1 MRPRHHRPARA
12 EGEVDDGRLDMR
24 TPPWCGVRTRRNQRM
39 DPPVRPSEELKVSS
53 AAGRLIEV
61 RWSVHESGRIELPRN
76 GKTRRVD
83 MSQQLADE
91 LWWLYA
97 SRVKETL
104 KKGWVEVPC
113 GSSAATSLRPSGPGG
128 TRRRR
133 WYVTGRHL
141 SATEHNSG
149 ATDGSVTPR
158 QVLVELRGLEPLTPR
173 LPERPDHKS
182 PIDRERRSARCGR
195 T

>member
-1 MRPRHHRPARA
+1 
-12 EGEVDDGRLDMR
+12 
-24 TPPWCGVRTRRNQRM
+24 M

-61 RWSVHESGRIELPRN
+61 RRSVHESGRIELPRN

-91 LWWLYA
+91 LRWLHA
-97 SRVKETL
+97 SRVRETL
-104 KKGWVEVPC
+104 KKGWAEVPVWVFC
-113 GSSAATSLRPSGPGG
+113 NEDGKPLWKSNVERRVFHRTLTQAGLRRVSTAIWPGG
-128 TRRRR
+128 TTRRR
-133 WYVTGRHL
+133 WYVIGRHL

-149 ATDGSVTPR
+149 ATDRSVTPR

-173 LPERPDHKS
+173 LPALCS
-182 PIDRERRSARCGR
+182 PN
-195 T
+195 

>member
-1 MRPRHHRPARA
+1 
-12 EGEVDDGRLDMR
+12 
-24 TPPWCGVRTRRNQRM
+24 M
-39 DPPVRPSEELKVSS
+39 DPPVRPSEELKASS

-61 RWSVHESGRIELPRN
+61 RRSVHESGRIELPRN

-91 LWWLYA
+91 LRWLHA

-104 KKGWVEVPC
+104 K
-113 GSSAATSLRPSGPGG
+113 GPGG
-128 TRRRR
+128 DNKAA
-133 WYVTGRHL
+133 VVRHRPAP

-149 ATDGSVTPR
+149 ATDRSVTPR

-173 LPERPDHKS
+173 LPEPQV
-182 PIDRERRSARCGR
+182 IDKLSKDKKRRSAKRGKK
-195 T
+195 